1 MDMSMTMPMATTA
14 TATGAT
20 PSSTM
25 DMSGMSGSGHD
36 SAMPMTMDMSQMA
49 MVFFQSVTSPLFAKA
64 WTPAGPGAYA
74 GTCIFLIALATLHR
88 VLIAVRN
95 LVFETAPHGHQ
106 KLDPDE
112 EEAAYMRRYGRSA
125 GVLARVRRALHD
137 NPFRIATETAR
148 ALSEVVVGGIGYLL
162 MLAVMTMNVGYFLSV
177 LGGIF
182 LGAFLAGRFGTS
194 DH

>member
-1 MDMSMTMPMATTA
+1 MDMSMPMPTA

-25 DMSGMSGSGHD
+25 DGMTHTGGD
-36 SAMPMTMDMSQMA
+36 GAAMPMTMDMSQMA
-49 MVFFQSVTSPLFAKA
+49 MIFFQSATSPLFAKA

-74 GTCIFLIALATLHR
+74 GTCIFLVVLATLHR

-95 LVFETAPHGHQ
+95 LVFETVPHGLP
-106 KLDPDE
+106 KLDTDE
-112 EEAAYMRRYGRSA
+112 EEAAYQRRYGRSA

-148 ALSEVVVGGIGYLL
+148 AFSEVIIGGVGYLL

-177 LGGIF
+177 LGGVF
-182 LGAFLAGRFGTS
+182 LGAFLAGRFGTV